1 MHPRA
6 VGRGGMERMTTNPW
20 GLEGYGP
27 ATYGDAFA
35 DVYDERYTDF
45 GDDGFVDLLLGL
57 LPDGGSRVLELGVGT
72 GRLLSRLAA
81 VRGEGLDE
89 LHGVDTSDPMLERA
103 RSAPHLGAARLSR
116 HDFSVSLPEGPF
128 DLVFCGWNTFMML
141 PDVEAVSRAINLAA
155 GVLGSGA
162 LAIDLTPPH
171 PKWTTTMSG
180 VELDEMTADKVTL
193 WAYRYDPETRRV
205 NSQYVEIAHGAAPV
219 LRPTSVLYVPVE
231 MLDEL
236 AGAAGLHLVHRSA
249 DGQGAEVT
257 EETRRV
263 VSVWRR
269 P

>member
-1 MHPRA
+1 MHLLA
-6 VGRGGMERMTTNPW
+6 VARGGMEQMTTNPW
-20 GLEGYGP
+20 GLEGYGSS
-27 ATYGDAFA
+27 TYGDAFA
-35 DVYDERYTDF
+35 DVYDERYSDL

-57 LPDGGSRVLELGVGT
+57 LPEGRSRVLELGVGT

-81 VRGEGLDE
+81 ERGEGRDE
-89 LHGVDTSDPMLERA
+89 LHGIDTSEPMLSRA
-103 RSAPHLGAARLSR
+103 RSAPHLGAATLSR
-116 HDFSVSLPEGPF
+116 HDFSVSLPAGPF

-141 PDVEAVSRAINLAA
+141 PDVDAVSRAIGLAA
-155 GVLGSGA
+155 GVLGDGS
-162 LAIDLTPPH
+162 LAIDLTPPN

-193 WAYRYDPETRRV
+193 WAYRYDPATCRM

-231 MLDEL
+231 LLDEL
-236 AGAAGLHLVHRSA
+236 AAAAGLHLVHRSA
-249 DGQGAEVT
+249 DGLGAVVT
-257 EETRRV
+257 EESRRV